1 MQKYEPIGL
10 KTMKDKDYKI
20 PKVLAVVLYTGNKK
34 WNPKELKDIEEKL
47 ENFIEPQGVYKLIDV
62 NNFNREE
69 LIEDELITSKAM
81 LIESSKGQEEL
92 YKNINDIIE
101 NQSKNKENNEENWKQ
116 LEKILRYEL
125 TGSEDEKTIN
135 EFIETIRTAKGG
147 EETMMRAARIINK
160 EKRKIKA
167 EGITEGI
174 AMMARKL
181 KNKMSIEEIKELT
194 GLSEE
199 KIQSL

>member
-1 MQKYEPIGL
+1 
-10 KTMKDKDYKI
+10 
-20 PKVLAVVLYTGNKK
+20 
-34 WNPKELKDIEEKL
+34 
-47 ENFIEPQGVYKLIDV
+47 
-62 NNFNREE
+62 
-69 LIEDELITSKAM
+69 
-81 LIESSKGQEEL
+81 
-92 YKNINDIIE
+92 
-101 NQSKNKENNEENWKQ
+101 
-116 LEKILRYEL
+116 
-125 TGSEDEKTIN
+125 
-135 EFIETIRTAKGG
+135 
-147 EETMMRAARIINK
+147 MMRAARIINK

>member
-10 KTMKDKDYKI
+10 KTMDGKEI
-20 PKVLAVVLYTGNKK
+20 MTYT
-34 WNPKELKDIEEKL
+34 KEYYFTYVKERMEKAA
-47 ENFIEPQGVYKLIDV
+47 
-62 NNFNREE
+62 EE

-101 NQSKNKENNEENWKQ
+101 NQSKNKENNEEESKQ
-116 LEKILRYEL
+116 LEDLIKYEL
-125 TGSEDEKTIN
+125 IGTKNENMIKELIEKIKN
-135 EFIETIRTAKGG
+135 EKGG
-147 EETMMRAARIINK
+147 KETMTNASKIINR
-160 EKRKIKA
+160 EMRKRESKGRA
-167 EGITEGI
+167 EGI